1 MVNVLVFIEQV
12 LKLTAAAR
20 TINEGALCVT

>member
-1 MVNVLVFIEQV
+1 MVNVLVFIGQV

-20 TINEGALCVT
+20 TIKEKAECVT